1 MEPMIGDDTVC
12 IAVGREIEESKLTL
26 WWALRRFPLKK
37 FCILHVHQRSKAIPS
52 VTGVSRASSVK
63 QDELRMV
70 NEIIHNV
77 MDDYL
82 LICREVGVHAKKL
95 HVEMDDVAKGV
106 VELVH
111 RHKIKMLV
119 MGAAANKH
127 YSEGM
132 TYLKS
137 EKALY
142 VEQHVPPYCQIWF
155 ICSGILIHTRPIF
168 EVGPSKPQ
176 SSLSSSYLTDSSE
189 LASSSDLAVFER
201 IEESQ
206 CGQDPYV
213 LLLQSARNLDHFS
226 MPEGSSNGQLNDQL
240 EQALLEA
247 EKSNQEA
254 LEELVKC
261 MRAEKTALH
270 AIRSQASKLER
281 LHAEELRH
289 RRQAEDEV
297 EKLKQQR
304 DEEKLIALEQ
314 KSKISSLLQQLELC
328 QKERDDLKVKL
339 ENAQQLTDQ
348 ISRSQEEETSSIDV
362 QQSFTEF
369 SVSDIHQATNY
380 CDPSLKLGKGTYG
393 SIYKGLLNYNQV
405 AIKVLPPN
413 RSQGNSKFQQEV
425 DILSKLRHPNVVTLI
440 GVCPEISA
448 FIYEYLPNGSL
459 KERLSCKD
467 NSPPLT
473 WKTRIH
479 IATDL
484 CSILVFLHS
493 SRPHR
498 IVHGNLRPRNILLDA
513 NFVCKLSEIGLSPL
527 ENSST
532 MTSGTCPYLDPQI
545 HTTGILSP
553 SSDIYSF
560 GIILLQLL
568 TGRSPRNIAQVVQD
582 AINIGNLSYLLD
594 SSAGGWPYVQAAQS
608 TRLAQF
614 TRLALRCCDTNRS
627 RRPDLATEV
636 LPVLEQIRAACAALQ
651 SDHTNFEENQQ
662 PPSYFLCPILQEVMR
677 EPHIAADGHTYEKE
691 ALLEWLGSGHDTSPM
706 TNIRLAHRNLIPNHT
721 LRSAIQEWLQD
732 NPHH

>member
-37 FCILHVHQRSKAIPS
+37 FCILHVHQRAKAIPS

-82 LICREVGVHAKKL
+82 LICRQVAVHAKKL
-95 HVEMDDVAKGV
+95 HVEMDDVAKGI

-168 EVGPSKPQ
+168 VAGPSNPQ

-189 LASSSDLAVFER
+189 LASSSDLTVFEGV
-201 IEESQ
+201 EESQ

-213 LLLQSARNLDHFS
+213 LLLQSGRNLDHLS

-247 EKSNQEA
+247 EKANQEA

-281 LHAEELRH
+281 LHAEELRC

-348 ISRSQEEETSSIDV
+348 ISRSQEEGTSGIDV
-362 QQSFTEF
+362 QQSCTEF
-369 SVSDIHQATNY
+369 SVSDIQRATDY

-393 SIYKGLLNYNQV
+393 SIYKGFLNYTQV

-513 NFVCKLSEIGLSPL
+513 NFVCKLSEIGLPPL

-532 MTSGTCPYLDPQI
+532 MTSGTSPYLDPEI
-545 HTTGILSP
+545 HTTGILSH

-560 GIILLQLL
+560 GIILLQLM
-568 TGRSPRNIAQVVQD
+568 TGRSPRSIAQVVQD
-582 AINIGNLSYLLD
+582 AINTGNLSNLVD
-594 SSAGGWPYVQAAQS
+594 SSAGGWPYVQAEQL

-614 TRLALRCCDTNRS
+614 ARLALRCCDFNRS

-636 LPVLEQIRAACAALQ
+636 LPVLEQMRAACAALP
-651 SDHTNFEENQQ
+651 SYHANFEENQQ
-662 PPSYFLCPILQEVMR
+662 PPSYFLCPILQVWS
-677 EPHIAADGHTYEKE
+677 I
-691 ALLEWLGSGHDTSPM
+691 LLH
-706 TNIRLAHRNLIPNHT
+706 
-721 LRSAIQEWLQD
+721 
-732 NPHH
+732 